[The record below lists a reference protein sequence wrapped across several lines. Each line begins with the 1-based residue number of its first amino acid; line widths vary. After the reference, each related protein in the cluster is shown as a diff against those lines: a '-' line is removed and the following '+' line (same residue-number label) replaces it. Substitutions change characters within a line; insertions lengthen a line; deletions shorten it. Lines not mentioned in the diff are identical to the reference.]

1 MELAI
6 AAVVGIVAVVLLA
19 RNAPSAPVDA
29 GGGNQTGPA
38 VQLLQEQ
45 PGSTAG
51 QSGSGSM
58 DPVGK
63 LPPFPNNPVRI
74 MPRRI
79 VALPINTAPAP
90 RLRLPLQA
98 PVQRPRITFTT

>member
-6 AAVVGIVAVVLLA
+6 LAAVGIVAVIALV
-19 RNAPSAPVDA
+19 RGAPGAPVDA

-51 QSGSGSM
+51 QSGSSSM
-58 DPVGK
+58 SPVGK
-63 LPPFPNNPVRI
+63 LPPFPNTPVRI
-74 MPRRI
+74 LPRI
-79 VALPINTAPAP
+79 PVALPINTAPAP
-90 RLRLPLQA
+90 RFRPFQEV
-98 PVQRPRITFTT
+98 PMQRPRETKTA